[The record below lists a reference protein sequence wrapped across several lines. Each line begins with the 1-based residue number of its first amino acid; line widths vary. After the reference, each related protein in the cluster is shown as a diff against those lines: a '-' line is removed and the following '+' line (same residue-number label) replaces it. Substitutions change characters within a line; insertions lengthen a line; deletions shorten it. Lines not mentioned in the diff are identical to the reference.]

1 MKEMLVA
8 AWVVA
13 ARWPGPEGRS
23 VNDSRKLE
31 SLVRT
36 RPDRW
41 GFWVAML
48 TWITGVVS
56 FGVAVTTPPRSGPF
70 CTSDCI
76 GYPFTDAAFV
86 PRDYLWMY
94 PATLL
99 LMLFVALAVVIHAHA
114 PATRRVFTATGVL
127 FATIAVIVLVL
138 DYAIQLMV
146 MQPSLLAGQAE
157 GLSVFSQ
164 YNPHGV
170 FIAMENVGYVSMAVA
185 FVLLAPAFAD
195 PTRLDRILRWLLTV
209 AGGLT
214 VLLLVVMAIGFGADL
229 EYRFEVA
236 AISITWITLTVAAGL
251 LSAWMR
257 RGPSTRVQVP

>member
-1 MKEMLVA
+1 
-8 AWVVA
+8 
-13 ARWPGPEGRS
+13 
-23 VNDSRKLE
+23 
-31 SLVRT
+31 
-36 RPDRW
+36 
-41 GFWVAML
+41 VAML
-48 TWITGVVS
+48 TLIMGVVS

-70 CTSDCI
+70 CTADCI
-76 GYPFTDAAFV
+76 GYPYTDAAAFV

-94 PATLL
+94 PATVL
-99 LMLFVALAVVIHAHA
+99 LMLFVALAIVIHTHA
-114 PATRRVFTATGVL
+114 TGSRRVFTATGVA
-127 FATIAVIVLVL
+127 FATIAAAVLVL

-146 MQPSLLAGQAE
+146 MQPSLLAGHAE

-185 FVLLAPAFAD
+185 FVFLAPAFAD
-195 PTRLDRILRWLLTV
+195 HSRLDRILRWFLTV

-236 AISITWITLTVAAGL
+236 AISITWITLTVAAAV

-257 RGPSTRVQVP
+257 RGTSTRVQVPSR